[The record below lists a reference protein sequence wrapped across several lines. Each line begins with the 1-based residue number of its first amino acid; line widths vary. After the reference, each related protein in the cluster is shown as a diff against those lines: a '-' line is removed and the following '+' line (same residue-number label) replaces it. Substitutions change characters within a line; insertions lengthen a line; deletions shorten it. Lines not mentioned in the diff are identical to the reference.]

1 MNLKI
6 KHIISLG
13 AISVLPI
20 IAISSCSTG
29 EPKPPTS
36 SVEAKIA
43 TFNISF
49 ATDNDDTENY
59 QRWVDFMSIEK
70 TTQDPLIDKY
80 KQSKETPKQGKAT
93 INLTP
98 EEIVLAERIIQI
110 RNVAAI
116 IQKNRPDTLVL
127 NEFNNDGTGSD
138 KTIISNFQ
146 KNYLSHG
153 QSLNSIDGGNVQD
166 PIEYPFFETYA
177 TNTGLSSGMDL
188 NNDGKINN
196 NPNDAFGF
204 GYYHGHY
211 AIALLSMHEID
222 KENTRTFQEFKWKD
236 LPNSQIPKVEEIV
249 SSTPPGMKIGDNW
262 FTDEEWNNIRL
273 SSKNHLDVPIKIKKG
288 DTVETINLLIS
299 HPTPPVFEIGGT
311 KVNFLR
317 NKGEVDFWTH
327 YINNEPTLYDDKG
340 NKGGI
345 DGTKNKFIILGD
357 LNSDIFNSA
366 KSKEKFNGINGLLN
380 SNLLNSDVATGNSIA
395 ISNGGKLE
403 ANSKKHPKPE
413 SRTSTFGLRVDYS
426 LPSNNLEV
434 LNTGIYWQ
442 ADGEE
447 GRLLFNDPRI
457 GKYGNGKEVSSDHR
471 FVWTTIKI

>member
-29 EPKPPTS
+29 DPKPPTN

-93 INLTP
+93 VSLTP

-177 TNTGLSSGMDL
+177 TNTGLD
-188 NNDGKINN
+188 
-196 NPNDAFGF
+196 
-204 GYYHGHY
+204 
-211 AIALLSMHEID
+211 
-222 KENTRTFQEFKWKD
+222 NTV
-236 LPNSQIPKVEEIV
+236 QIIQ
-249 SSTPPGMKIGDNW
+249 
-262 FTDEEWNNIRL
+262 F
-273 SSKNHLDVPIKIKKG
+273 
-288 DTVETINLLIS
+288 
-299 HPTPPVFEIGGT
+299 
-311 KVNFLR
+311 
-317 NKGEVDFWTH
+317 
-327 YINNEPTLYDDKG
+327 
-340 NKGGI
+340 
-345 DGTKNKFIILGD
+345 FII
-357 LNSDIFNSA
+357 
-366 KSKEKFNGINGLLN
+366 
-380 SNLLNSDVATGNSIA
+380 
-395 ISNGGKLE
+395 
-403 ANSKKHPKPE
+403 
-413 SRTSTFGLRVDYS
+413 
-426 LPSNNLEV
+426 V
-434 LNTGIYWQ
+434 LMM
-442 ADGEE
+442 
-447 GRLLFNDPRI
+447 F
-457 GKYGNGKEVSSDHR
+457 SS
-471 FVWTTIKI
+471 